1 MLTAR
6 QGIFDQVVDVVEGDL
21 VDGLLDFEESQ
32 RLAFE
37 KDHDGGFDGDNR
49 NVLSDGG
56 S

>member
-1 MLTAR
+1 M
-6 QGIFDQVVDVVEGDL
+6 IEGDL
-21 VDGLLDFEESQ
+21 VEALLDLVETGW
-32 RLAFE
+32 LAFE